1 MNTLFGTENKK
12 CYLALLMKY
21 ECQIYRVIVRFTH
34 LECVTDYAAGSA
46 AAGRVFSGPVVV

>member
-21 ECQIYRVIVRFTH
+21 ECQIYRVIVLFTH
-34 LECVTDYAAGSA
+34 LECVTDYAAESA
-46 AAGRVFSGPVVV
+46 VAGRVSSGPVVV